1 VSSVTSFVPE
11 TPASLLS
18 PLSSPLSHSSNHSVK
33 PTLLATVL
41 FGLLSVST
49 VDVVA
54 ASVRADRPIDV
65 ELDRLGSLKG
75 VIDHFQGPSP
85 DSQWVL
91 VYRGRRLVAKSRL
104 SDDGGFHFERLDGG
118 LYWFTAPGVGQAVRA
133 WAAGTAPPQSPGR
146 LVLASVSSQPQPL
159 PTPAIVRGQAPAAS
173 ATPAYP
179 FQPYQVPGG
188 GMMLPGTYTSPG
200 SVFFNPL
207 VTAAVVTGIV
217 GVIVVATDDDDD
229 SPAAASSNAQA
240 DEGSGTVQ
248 DSVGGTGLA
257 SASGSDGD
265 FVASP

>member
-1 VSSVTSFVPE
+1 MSSVTCLVPFG
-11 TPASLLS
+11 PAPLLSSLLE
-18 PLSSPLSHSSNHSVK
+18 PLRETHSVK

-54 ASVRADRPIDV
+54 AGVRADRPIDV

-75 VIDHFQGPSP
+75 AIAHFQGPSP
-85 DSQWVL
+85 DSRWVL
-91 VYRGRRLVAKSRL
+91 VYRGRRLVAKARL
-104 SDDGGFHFERLDGG
+104 SDDGGFHFERLNGG

-146 LVLASVSSQPQPL
+146 LVLASASSQPQPL
-159 PTPAIVRGQAPAAS
+159 PTPTIVRGQAPAPPLAS
-173 ATPAYP
+173 VTPVPTPAYP

-188 GMMLPGTYTSPG
+188 RMMMPGTYTSPG

-207 VTAAVVTGIV
+207 LTAAVVTGIV

-229 SPAAASSNAQA
+229 SPSAASSGAQA
-240 DEGSGTVQ
+240 DQGNGADE
-248 DSVGGTGLA
+248 DFVGGSDLA
-257 SASGSDGD
+257 SASD
-265 FVASP
+265 